1 MEFLV
6 VYIREAHAL
15 DGAMPMGGKGAPL
28 VEEPLSIEER
38 REVARACSG
47 ALDMSPLRML
57 IDDMKDTACK
67 AYAAWPDRLY
77 LVGVDGLVAFA
88 GARGPR
94 GFQPDALEDAIRV
107 ELGLPPLP
115 RKPDEDPE
123 REGGRER
130 R

>member
-1 MEFLV
+1 
-6 VYIREAHAL
+6 
-15 DGAMPMGGKGAPL
+15 MPMGGKGAPL
-28 VEEPLSIEER
+28 VEEPLSIDER

-47 ALDMSPLRML
+47 ALDMSPLRMV

-94 GFQPDALEDAIRV
+94 GFQPDALEDAIRL
-107 ELGLPPLP
+107 ELGLPALP
-115 RKPDEDPE
+115 R
-123 REGGRER
+123 GRTETPGESAKR